1 MITRYRPKGLNETL
15 RVEDIDFDCFYSRE
29 LKIAI
34 IYVGNSDVH
43 HLHYKFSSED
53 EMMQR
58 IDREIKKFTERKQIK
73 KNIYKSV
80 YN

>member
-15 RVEDIDFDCFYSRE
+15 RVEDIDFDCFYNKE
-29 LKIAI
+29 LKTAI

-43 HLHYKFSSED
+43 HLYYRFSSEE

-58 IDREIKKFTERKQIK
+58 IDKEIKKFTERNK
-73 KNIYKSV
+73 KRKIFFKKRV
-80 YN
+80 